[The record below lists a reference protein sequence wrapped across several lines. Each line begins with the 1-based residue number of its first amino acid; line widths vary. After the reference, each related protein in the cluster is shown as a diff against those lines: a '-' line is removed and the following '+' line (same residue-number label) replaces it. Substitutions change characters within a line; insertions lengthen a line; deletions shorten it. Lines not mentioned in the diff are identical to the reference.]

1 MVHALD
7 LLGTFAFALSGA
19 LLAAGSAR
27 TSSASSCSN
36 SEIYATP
43 AALASLIVA
52 VVSRSAAVEIAAAVL
67 ATAIRLASLR
77 YRWSAPRP
85 RL

>member
-1 MVHALD
+1 VPVVLY
-7 LLGTFAFALSGA
+7 
-19 LLAAGSAR
+19 
-27 TSSASSCSN
+27 

>member
-1 MVHALD
+1 MSRRLAPVVHALD

-19 LLAAGSAR
+19 
-27 TSSASSCSN
+27 
-36 SEIYATP
+36 
-43 AALASLIVA
+43 SLIVA
-52 VVSRSAAVEIAAAVL
+52 VLSRSAAVEIAAAVL